1 MNSRTPAN
9 KGRRFPAELLSP
21 EEVLALL
28 RACSSRART
37 GIRNRALIAVLYRG
51 GLRISEAL
59 ALRPKDV
66 DQAAGTVTVLHGKG
80 DQRRTVGMDP
90 AAFALLERWLD
101 KRRALGIGA
110 RRPLFCTLE
119 GRAIDSSY
127 VRRLL
132 PRLAARV
139 GIEKR
144 VHAHGLRHAHAAELA
159 AEGLP
164 VNVVQQQLGHGSLAT
179 TDRYLR
185 HIAPRERVAAM
196 RAREWAV

>member
-1 MNSRTPAN
+1 
-9 KGRRFPAELLSP
+9 
-21 EEVLALL
+21 
-28 RACSSRART
+28 
-37 GIRNRALIAVLYRG
+37 
-51 GLRISEAL
+51 
-59 ALRPKDV
+59 
-66 DQAAGTVTVLHGKG
+66 VTVLHGKG
-80 DQRRTVGMDP
+80 DQRRAVGMDP

-101 KRRALGIGA
+101 KRRSLGIGA
-110 RRPLFCTLE
+110 RWSLFCTLE
-119 GRAIDSSY
+119 GRPIDSSY

-132 PRLAARV
+132 PRLAARA

-159 AEGLP
+159 SEGLP

-196 RAREWAV
+196 RRREWAV

>member
-1 MNSRTPAN
+1 
-9 KGRRFPAELLSP
+9 
-21 EEVLALL
+21 
-28 RACSSRART
+28 
-37 GIRNRALIAVLYRG
+37 
-51 GLRISEAL
+51 
-59 ALRPKDV
+59 
-66 DQAAGTVTVLHGKG
+66 
-80 DQRRTVGMDP
+80 MDP

-101 KRRALGIGA
+101 KRRALGLSG
-110 RRPLFCTLE
+110 RRPIFCTLRGE
-119 GRAIDSSY
+119 PLDSSY

-132 PRLAARV
+132 PRLAVKA

-185 HIAPRERVAAM
+185 HIAPRERVEAM